1 MYAGS
6 LAARVLRLLLS
17 HYSPTGL
24 ERWAAEALVEEA
36 WRLGFDEAFLDPEGS
51 PHLVKYPRR
60 EGYRG
65 EDRVALVS
73 HIDTVPGWVE
83 PVSPPGVLRGRGAV
97 DAKAPLASM
106 VAAASLYE
114 PVNRPLEV
122 VAAVGEEG
130 PSNGAWWL
138 VESGW
143 RASAVIIGEPTNDTK
158 VAVGYRGGCRVVVEC
173 LGEPGHS
180 SSPHLYLSA
189 CSQAVAVYHAAEEL
203 SSERVT
209 GPSLAVTGMRCGGG
223 GNVVAEE
230 AVVVIDARI
239 PPGMTVEEV
248 LRALEERLPPG
259 CVARRASRCLPP
271 VRVPVNTPA
280 ARALTRALLGL
291 GVRPVPVIKAGTS
304 DMNILYAVAGSIA
317 AYGPGRSELSHTRYE
332 EVTLEELDLATRV
345 YLEAVRQLDT
355 PVGGAAGR

>member
-6 LAARVLRLLLS
+6 LAARLLRLLLS

-24 ERWAAEALVEEA
+24 EREAAAALVEEA

-60 EGYRG
+60 EGYRD

-138 VESGW
+138 VENGW
-143 RASAVIIGEPTNDTK
+143 RASATIIGEPTNDTK
-158 VAVGYRGGCRVVVEC
+158 VAVGYRGGCRIVVEC

-203 SSERVT
+203 SSEKVT
-209 GPSLAVTGMRCGGG
+209 GPSLAVTGMRCGSG

-239 PPGMTVEEV
+239 PPGMTVDDV
-248 LRALEERLPPG
+248 FGALVERLPPG
-259 CVARRASRCLPP
+259 CAARRASRCLPP
-271 VRVPVNTPA
+271 VRVPVNAPA
-280 ARALTRALLGL
+280 PRAVMRALLAL
-291 GVRPVPVIKAGTS
+291 GARPRPVIKAGTS
-304 DMNILYAVAGSIA
+304 DMNILHAVSGSIA

-355 PVGGAAGR
+355 PVGGAEAR